1 MKFPLFIAISTF
13 FSHGTHAQQITD
25 VTQQV
30 VGDKVIIKYN
40 IVEAKDDQA
49 FDVAVYTSQ
58 DNFSKSLHNVNGNGI
73 GENVSAGGDRTVIWD
88 ALLDVPKLVGDYNFE
103 VRALVR
109 PKTFSKD
116 STASRTV
123 VIGNKE
129 EAYPEISNT
138 IINYIN
144 EAKDLKDAFQFSAQQ
159 ALESRQALK
168 SLSDAV
174 DQYNLAYE
182 KLNKERFTYEKY
194 VDSYWKKDILTLEF
208 KNLMDYAIGDLH
220 SVNILTLSQ
229 KIRVMNDLYQ
239 GHIKGAKRINETKK
253 ELTRDIHIEV
263 IQLDKRLQELERRA
277 NRVLYSL
284 GQDWLS

>member
-1 MKFPLFIAISTF
+1 MKFHLTIAIFLF
-13 FSHGTHAQQITD
+13 FSPLTYAQQITD
-25 VTQQV
+25 VTQQA
-30 VGDKVIIKYN
+30 VGAKIIIKYN
-40 IVEAKDDQA
+40 IVQAKDDQA
-49 FDVAVYTSQ
+49 FDVSLYSSQ
-58 DNFSKSLHNVNGNGI
+58 DNFSKALHTVSGNGI

-88 ALLDVPKLVGDYNFE
+88 ALRDVPKLVGDYNFE

-109 PKTFSKD
+109 PKTFTKD
-116 STASRTV
+116 PTASRTV
-123 VIGNKE
+123 VISNKE
-129 EAYPEISNT
+129 EAYPEISVT
-138 IINYIN
+138 ITNYIN

-168 SLSDAV
+168 SLNEAV

-220 SVNILTLSQ
+220 TVNILTLSQ

-239 GHIKGAKRINETKK
+239 GNIKGARKVSDTKK
-253 ELTRDIHIEV
+253 ELTKDITFEV
-263 IQLDKRLQELERRA
+263 IQLDKRLQELERRS

-284 GQDWLS
+284 GQD

>member
-1 MKFPLFIAISTF
+1 MKFPLFIGILAF
-13 FSHGTHAQQITD
+13 FSPGTHAQQITD

-49 FDVAVYTSQ
+49 FDVAVYSSQ
-58 DNFSKSLHNVNGNGI
+58 DNFSKSLHNVSGNGI

-88 ALLDVPKLVGDYNFE
+88 VLLDVPKLMGDYNFE

-123 VIGNKE
+123 VISNKE
-129 EAYPEISNT
+129 EAYPEIANT

-174 DQYNLAYE
+174 DQYNLAYQ

-220 SVNILTLSQ
+220 TVNILTLSQ

-239 GHIKGAKRINETKK
+239 GYIKGARKIDDTKR
-253 ELTRDIHIEV
+253 ELTKDIKDEV
-263 IQLDKRLQELERRA
+263 IKLDKRLQELERRA

-284 GQDWLS
+284 GQD

>member
-1 MKFPLFIAISTF
+1 MKALSTIAIF
-13 FSHGTHAQQITD
+13 LLFLGKIHAQQITE

-40 IVEAKDDQA
+40 ILDTKDDQA
-49 FDVAVYTSQ
+49 FDVSLYLSQ
-58 DNFSKSLHNVNGNGI
+58 DNFSKALHSVSGNGI
-73 GENVSAGGDRTVIWD
+73 GEDVSPGNDRTVIWD
-88 ALLDVPKLVGDYNFE
+88 VLSDVPKLVGDFNFE
-103 VRALVR
+103 IRALAR
-109 PKTFSKD
+109 AKSLTKD
-116 STASRTV
+116 LTASRTV
-123 VIGNKE
+123 VISNKE
-129 EAYPEISNT
+129 EAYPDISNT
-138 IINYIN
+138 ITNYIN
-144 EAKDLKDAFQFSAQQ
+144 EAKDLKDAFQFSADQ

-168 SLSDAV
+168 SLSEAV

-239 GHIKGAKRINETKK
+239 GHIKGAKKINETKK
-253 ELTRDIHIEV
+253 ELTRDIHLEV

-284 GQDWLS
+284 GQD

>member
-1 MKFPLFIAISTF
+1 MKFPLFIGILAF
-13 FSHGTHAQQITD
+13 FSSGQAQQITD

-49 FDVAVYTSQ
+49 FDVAVYSSQ
-58 DNFSKSLHNVNGNGI
+58 DNFSKSLHNVSGNGI

-88 ALLDVPKLVGDYNFE
+88 VLLDVPKLVGDYNFE
-103 VRALVR
+103 LRALVR
-109 PKTFSKD
+109 PKTFSND

-123 VIGNKE
+123 VISNKE

-168 SLSDAV
+168 SLNDAV
-174 DQYNLAYE
+174 GRYNLAYQ
-182 KLNKERFTYEKY
+182 KLNKERFTYEKF

-220 SVNILTLSQ
+220 TVNILTLSQ

-239 GHIKGAKRINETKK
+239 GYIKGARKINDTKE
-253 ELTRDIHIEV
+253 ELTKDIKDEV
-263 IQLDKRLQELERRA
+263 IKLDKRLQELERRA

-284 GQDWLS
+284 GED

>member
-1 MKFPLFIAISTF
+1 MRLLAATLFF
-13 FSHGTHAQQITD
+13 FCLTASAVAQQITD
-25 VTQQV
+25 VTHQV
-30 VGDKVIIKYN
+30 VGSKVIIKYN
-40 IVEAKDDQA
+40 ITDAKDDQA
-49 FDVAVYTSQ
+49 FDVALYTSQ
-58 DNFSKSLHNVNGNGI
+58 DNYEKALHAVSGNGA
-73 GENVSAGGDRTVIWD
+73 GEDVSGGTDRIIIWD
-88 ALLDVPKLVGDYNFE
+88 ALRDVKSFNGQFSFE

-109 PKTFSKD
+109 PKTFAND
-116 STASRTV
+116 V
-123 VIGNKE
+123 VATRGVVVANKE
-129 EAYPEISNT
+129 DAYPEIST
-138 IINYIN
+138 TVTNYIN
-144 EAKDLKDAFQFSAQQ
+144 EAKDLKDAFQFMAAQ

-168 SLSDAV
+168 GLSDAV

-194 VDSYWKKDILTLEF
+194 VDTYWKKDILTLEF

-239 GHIKGAKRINETKK
+239 GNIKGARKINDTKK
-253 ELTRDIHIEV
+253 QLTKDISDEV

-284 GQDWLS
+284 GQD

>member
-1 MKFPLFIAISTF
+1 MKALSVTALFLLFLVEI
-13 FSHGTHAQQITD
+13 HAQQITE

-49 FDVAVYTSQ
+49 FDVSLYQSQ
-58 DNFSKSLHNVNGNGI
+58 DNFAKALHSVSGNGI
-73 GENVSAGGDRTVIWD
+73 GEDVSPGNDRTVIWD
-88 ALLDVPKLVGDYNFE
+88 VLSDVPKLVGDFNFE
-103 VRALVR
+103 IRALAR
-109 PKTFSKD
+109 AKSLTKD
-116 STASRTV
+116 LTASRTV
-123 VIGNKE
+123 VISNKE
-129 EAYPEISNT
+129 EAYPDISNT
-138 IINYIN
+138 ITNYIN
-144 EAKDLKDAFQFSAQQ
+144 EAKDLKDAFQFSADQ

-168 SLSDAV
+168 SLSEAV

-284 GQDWLS
+284 GQD

>member
-1 MKFPLFIAISTF
+1 MAVFVAFLGKIN
-13 FSHGTHAQQITD
+13 AQQITE

-40 IVEAKDDQA
+40 IIEAKDDQA
-49 FDVAVYTSQ
+49 FDVSLYLSQ
-58 DNFSKSLHNVNGNGI
+58 DNFSQALHSVSGNGI
-73 GENVSAGGDRTVIWD
+73 GENVSPGSDRTVIWD
-88 ALLDVPKLVGDYNFE
+88 VLRDVPKLVGDFNFE
-103 VRALVR
+103 VRALAR
-109 PKTFSKD
+109 AKSLTKD
-116 STASRTV
+116 LTANRTV
-123 VIGNKE
+123 VISNKE
-129 EAYPEISNT
+129 EAYPDISNT
-138 IINYIN
+138 VTNYIN
-144 EAKDLKDAFQFSAQQ
+144 EAKDLKDAFQFSADQ

-168 SLSDAV
+168 SLSEAV

-239 GHIKGAKRINETKK
+239 GHIKGAKKINETKK
-253 ELTRDIHIEV
+253 DLTRDIHVEV

-284 GQDWLS
+284 GQD

>member
-1 MKFPLFIAISTF
+1 MRFLNLAGVSLFLVHTGIY
-13 FSHGTHAQQITD
+13 AQQITE
-25 VTQQV
+25 VSQQV

-40 IVEAKDDQA
+40 LLETRDDQA
-49 FDVAVYTSQ
+49 FDVALYISQ
-58 DNFSKSLHNVNGNGI
+58 DNFSKALRNVSGNGV
-73 GENVSAGGDRTVIWD
+73 GDDVLPGSDRTIIWNV
-88 ALLDVPKLVGDYNFE
+88 LDDVKELVGDFNFE

-116 STASRTV
+116 ASASRTV
-123 VIGNKE
+123 VISNKD

-138 IINYIN
+138 ITNYIN
-144 EAKDLKDAFQFSAQQ
+144 EAKDLKDAFQFSAAQ

-168 SLSDAV
+168 SLSEAV

-220 SVNILTLSQ
+220 TVNILTLSE

-239 GHIKGAKRINETKK
+239 GRIKGSRKISDTKK
-253 ELTRDIHIEV
+253 ELTKDISEEV
-263 IQLDKRLQELERRA
+263 VKLDKRLQELERRA
-277 NRVLYSL
+277 NRVLYNL
-284 GQDWLS
+284 GQD

>member
-1 MKFPLFIAISTF
+1 MKFLPPIAIFIFLSP
-13 FSHGTHAQQITD
+13 GAPAQQITD

-30 VGDKVIIKYN
+30 VGDKIIVKYA
-40 IVEAKDDQA
+40 ILEAKDEQA
-49 FDVAVYTSQ
+49 FDVAVYSSQ
-58 DNFSKSLHNVNGNGI
+58 DNFEKALRSVSGNGI
-73 GENVSAGGDRTVIWD
+73 GENVSPGGDRTVIWD
-88 ALLDVPKLVGDYNFE
+88 ALRDVPKLVGDYNFE

-116 STASRTV
+116 PTSSRTV
-123 VIGNKE
+123 SINSKD
-129 EAYPEISNT
+129 EAYPEIANT
-138 IINYIN
+138 ITNYIN

-168 SLSDAV
+168 SLGEAV

-182 KLNKERFTYEKY
+182 KLNKERFTYEKF

-220 SVNILTLSQ
+220 TVNILTLSQ
-229 KIRVMNDLYQ
+229 KVRVMNDLYQ
-239 GHIKGAKRINETKK
+239 GNIKGARKINDTKK
-253 ELTRDIHIEV
+253 ELTKDITLEV
-263 IQLDKRLQELERRA
+263 IQLDKRLQELERRS

-284 GQDWLS
+284 GQD